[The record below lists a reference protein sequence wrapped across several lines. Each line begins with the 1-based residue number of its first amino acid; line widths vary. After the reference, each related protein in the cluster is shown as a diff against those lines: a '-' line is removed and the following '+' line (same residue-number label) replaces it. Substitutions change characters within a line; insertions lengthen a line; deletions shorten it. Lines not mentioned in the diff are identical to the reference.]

1 MPKFHH
7 GHFYARVRL
16 THLGVITVGST
27 MAGIL
32 RGVLSTGS
40 CIWSNEHQP
49 AGHGVLAFAIY
60 GLQAEHIANGGL

>member
-1 MPKFHH
+1 
-7 GHFYARVRL
+7 
-16 THLGVITVGST
+16 